1 MAKKAKTAKAV
12 KKDDGP
18 TLPPVKLSWVKRTF
32 NAVKGWIL
40 GNGIEGILGLVLGL
54 LLWSFGFKIYAG
66 FAFGVFATRNWDLA
80 KSKIVK
86 LINKLK

>member
-18 TLPPVKLSWVKRTF
+18 TLPPVKLSWLKRTF
-32 NAVKGWIL
+32 NSIKGWII

-80 KSKIVK
+80 KTSILK
-86 LINKLK
+86 LINKL

>member
-18 TLPPVKLSWVKRTF
+18 TLPPVKLSWIKRTF
-32 NAVKGWIL
+32 NAIKGWIL

-66 FAFGVFATRNWDLA
+66 IALGVFATRNWDLF
-80 KSKIVK
+80 KNWVK
-86 LINKLK
+86 GLVK

>member
-40 GNGIEGILGLVLGL
+40 GNGIDLHLVYLLHEIGI
-54 LLWSFGFKIYAG
+54 
-66 FAFGVFATRNWDLA
+66 
-80 KSKIVK
+80 
-86 LINKLK
+86 

>member
-1 MAKKAKTAKAV
+1 MAKKTKTAKAV

-18 TLPPVKLSWVKRTF
+18 TLPPVKLSWFKRTF

-54 LLWSFGFKIYAG
+54 LLWSLGFKVYAG

-80 KSKIVK
+80 KAAIQK
-86 LINKLK
+86 LINKL